1 MMGGLMMLPTVTKAQ
16 PDFSQSSLT
25 AVTGAITIAKDTHLY
40 LMLKSGELKSNL
52 HMDFMAKD
60 EFLKSPVAE
69 MVKSASDK
77 DPSQSYDDVI
87 NSFVTGRI
95 DLQKVIDKQTSIVL
109 GIKTKLNINSAA
121 LSLDL
126 SVPQAVAEIV
136 IMQYVKAQESAPA
149 SARDVQRKVHL
160 NDIVMALEQYNA
172 ANNTYPQKS
181 ACVDQISEIQPFFKG
196 GSSPVDSAGPQDFK
210 VAVCKSGYYFQY
222 APKGK
227 QQGYVVWAKME
238 GENGNTVAAPDDY
251 TKAEQASG
259 VHPEQSKNG
268 KYYVIDQS
276 PYYKPAPSSIVKIEP
291 LDFSTEEQIPD
302 AMLTESFSIDARPT
316 KDPTGVEFKINAAP
330 GEKVSDSAT
339 VRNYSKQSGSV
350 EIYAV
355 DKSADESLGKK
366 EETKLLV
373 GLWTSVEKPEITLA
387 SGERQTVNFAVTV
400 PTGTAPGT
408 YSGYLNFK
416 YKYGPQGGFA
426 TTGLTIT
433 VNVTGD
439 GGASGTSSPALT
451 PVKRIKR
458 VP

>member
-1 MMGGLMMLPTVTKAQ
+1 MKKLFPVIAVVLIFLGLGGGGYFTYINYVAPALSHVANLIPEELKDYAVGSDADAFLIIKNDAELSGILSKSTSQEQVKDFKSAILIGNVKKQDALLAISFGTAESIKKLQGLYDEAIKKNPPADLLKTKVEFKDKTIVVSYGRGISGFTGSLSENPGFKSIDKQFLDSQLIAYANNYQMPEVSISAAAASAMMGGLMMLPTVTKAQ

-196 GSSPVDSAGPQDFK
+196 GSSPVDSAGP
-210 VAVCKSGYYFQY
+210 
-222 APKGK
+222 
-227 QQGYVVWAKME
+227 
-238 GENGNTVAAPDDY
+238 
-251 TKAEQASG
+251 
-259 VHPEQSKNG
+259 
-268 KYYVIDQS
+268 
-276 PYYKPAPSSIVKIEP
+276 
-291 LDFSTEEQIPD
+291 
-302 AMLTESFSIDARPT
+302 
-316 KDPTGVEFKINAAP
+316 
-330 GEKVSDSAT
+330 
-339 VRNYSKQSGSV
+339 
-350 EIYAV
+350 
-355 DKSADESLGKK
+355 
-366 EETKLLV
+366 
-373 GLWTSVEKPEITLA
+373 
-387 SGERQTVNFAVTV
+387 
-400 PTGTAPGT
+400 
-408 YSGYLNFK
+408 
-416 YKYGPQGGFA
+416 
-426 TTGLTIT
+426 
-433 VNVTGD
+433 
-439 GGASGTSSPALT
+439 
-451 PVKRIKR
+451 
-458 VP
+458 